1 MKLGLL
7 GPAEDD
13 LDGLARAAEFLVN
26 GAKAEK
32 VIYLGNDLAL
42 EDIVEAW
49 AESLVGGD
57 PSDRGIWDRAFDV
70 ARSGTPA
77 EIDVFLKAERGRL
90 RLRALQSLPRDTLRT
105 VEMFGDRVA
114 VLCHDKGLLDEEDIF
129 SATLLVFGKSDAP
142 LAKKIGTRWFL
153 TPGRIGSP
161 GGGVIVLDDDG
172 EEMTATIY
180 DSGGKASHC
189 ESLSSARS
197 ATFRVTGDS

>member
-1 MKLGLL
+1 MRLGLL

-26 GAKAEK
+26 GAKVEK
-32 VIYLGNDLAL
+32 VIYLGNDFAL

-161 GGGVIVLDDDG
+161 GGGSLVLDDDG

-180 DSGGKASHC
+180 DAAGKATQR
-189 ESLSSARS
+189 ESLATARS
-197 ATFRVTGDS
+197 ATFRVTGDT